1 MGAPLHT
8 GDDNI
13 SFAKVR
19 LGLARRMGQRYE
31 HLALT
36 TTPFS
41 HVILDDGV
49 AARKAVL
56 VAETIKDPLRR
67 VTLLA
72 VNRAVI
78 GQNTLDDR
86 RERIQLRARDR
97 MAATLAGGLRIA
109 QDLLHSLAGD
119 AKPTGRLALAQTLNM
134 ASHSYA

>member
-1 MGAPLHT
+1 MGAQRHT

-13 SFAKVR
+13 GFAKVR
-19 LGLARRMGQRYE
+19 LGLARWMGQRYE

-41 HVILDDGV
+41 YVILDDGV

-56 VAETIKDPLRR
+56 VAETIEDTLRR
-67 VTLLA
+67 VALLA

-86 RERIQLRARDR
+86 RERIQLRARGR
-97 MAATLAGGLRIA
+97 LAATVAGRLRIA
-109 QDLLHSLAGD
+109 QDLLHRLSRY
-119 AKPTGRLALAQTLNM
+119 AKPTRRLALAQAINVACQTNT
-134 ASHSYA
+134 